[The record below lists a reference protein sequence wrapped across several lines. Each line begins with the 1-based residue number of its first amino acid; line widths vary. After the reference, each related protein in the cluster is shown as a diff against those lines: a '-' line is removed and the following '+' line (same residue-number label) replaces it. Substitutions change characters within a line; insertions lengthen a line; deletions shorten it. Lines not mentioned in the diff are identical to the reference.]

1 MYNIAK
7 SIFKSPSPPADI
19 GNIWIDT
26 SNSEK
31 PILKAWIKGEWKAI
45 SSGGTSVD
53 SYFAVDDNGDL
64 YVKNN
69 KGLYSYSFV
78 SARGKDSSGGTSG
91 GGGSSLSDIWDSLKG
106 NTDAFKNV
114 KINLGHI
121 PDLSISKVLGLQD
134 ALDSKLEQSS
144 FSSAQWAAINSTIT
158 KEKLQSIEAVTS
170 LFSLDSD
177 GNVYLKDDK
186 GFYTT
191 SFLSTR
197 GKDTSGTSG
206 GGTDLSSVWSSLTT
220 NTDAYKKSLIHIDH
234 IPSLSISKITGLEE
248 ALDNNVIEAIKLNQ
262 SPLSISNKTVNINA
276 ATSLTAPEGL
286 TTSSLTNSG
295 NITLSLTSGY
305 IIPKEERLSS
315 IEEITSLFA
324 KDINGDVYITG
335 NRGLYSNSFIS
346 TRGKDDSGTSSG
358 NTDLQSVWESLKTN
372 TDAFK
377 SIQIHQDHI
386 PTLGI
391 SKISGLEA
399 ALDNNVIEAIKL
411 NQSLLPISS
420 KTVSINAATSLSM
433 PEGLSA
439 GALTNSGNITVSLAS
454 GYVIPKEERL
464 LTIEEITSLFAKDA
478 NGDVYVTG
486 NKGFYSN
493 SFLSARGKDSSG
505 STGGGTDLE
514 SVWTSLSTATDAFKD
529 VLIDGAHIPSLGIGK
544 IAGLQA
550 ALDGKL
556 GTDDLSTAQ
565 WAAINSGVTDVM
577 LSGLRTSV
585 STLESGLAAETARAK
600 AKEDAI
606 AADLT
611 AETDRAK
618 AAEAALSG
626 ITDTLSAK
634 LNGIESGAQVNVI
647 ESVKLNGT
655 ALAVSGKAVNV
666 NAATSIGVPTGLSAG
681 ALTSGGKITLSLSS
695 GYTIPKESRLSDI
708 EKITAL
714 LALDSDGNV
723 YVTGNRGFYSNAFVS
738 ARGKDDSGSSSS
750 GTDLQTVW
758 TSLSTNTDAFKDKKI
773 DINHIP
779 ELNISN
785 IKNLVDNLDSKV
797 DKETGKE
804 LSSNDYTNTDKT
816 KLAGVETGA
825 EVNKISSINFNGSAL
840 SISSKSVSINA
851 VTTITV
857 PTGLTASALSSGGN
871 IAISLSS
878 DYTIPKESR
887 LVDVETSL
895 GNKVDKIDGKG
906 LSTNDFTD
914 DFKTKLTG
922 IESGAEVNKIASIKL
937 NGTTLSISSKSV
949 NVNAATSITVPAA
962 MSSSALST
970 SGNISL
976 SLKSGYTIP
985 AESRLT
991 AIEKITALFDIDSD
1005 GNVYVTGNKGLY
1017 SNSFI
1022 SAKGVDS
1029 SGTSGGGA
1037 NLSEVWESLTS
1048 NTDTFKDKKI
1058 SNEHIPSLSIS
1069 KITGLQDVIDS
1080 KADAIHKHAAG
1091 DITSGTLALDR
1102 IPTIPY
1108 AKTSGVQ
1115 AALVSGTS
1123 IKTINGVS
1131 LLGSGDIVTPNTTYS
1146 SKAAASGGTDLSLVT
1161 TGEKYIWN
1169 AKQAAISDLATI
1181 RSNATDG
1188 ATAYGW
1194 GDHSKAGYLKR
1205 IANLTI
1211 NGTLYDGTSA
1221 VTINTPTY
1229 TLSSFGIT
1237 ASATELNYTKGV
1249 TSAIQTQLNAKASSS
1264 HTHTFASLTSKPTT
1278 LAGYGITDAMKAYG
1292 ATGAVDLN
1300 TLTTN
1305 GTYYISGTATNIPR
1319 SFSEML
1325 CMKNNDTVAQLAIA
1339 YTSTGGLYYRGG
1351 LVASSGNTWYDWRTV
1366 LDSSNYNT
1374 YVPTLTGQGA
1384 SGTWGINISGNAA
1397 TTTKLATARTIA
1409 LSGGAVST
1417 PTAFDGSGNVS
1428 LPVTSLSADYV
1439 AWGDS
1444 NLQSDMG
1451 PIFSG
1456 LCDPLRGN
1464 RFAGIPGEDV
1474 EIEYSNDAVNYY
1486 DYGATDGQK
1495 SSFFTQFGE
1504 TLICGKNTNTTTANN
1519 NHRLRVT
1526 VTANHVYTKLNKA
1539 IIYVSTQ
1546 SSTNC
1551 WVKVTL
1557 SNDSTFPNN
1566 SSTLVL
1572 GTYPINGWPE
1582 YNAIPLR
1589 DYTASSSG
1597 GSHFRYWRFEFGG
1610 NFAGNSSG
1618 YKGLVVMGIEVYGG
1632 VGWTVPNIMAKYG
1645 RPYTYDW
1652 QGNAKFMGGITASY
1666 FSGEAS
1672 SASKLSTART
1682 IWGQSFDGSGN
1693 VDGTLHLKASGNSY
1707 TQGIRI
1713 YQNGTGYAGILL
1725 GSTGLTA
1732 TTGTDS
1738 YSWFISTNSSNNF
1751 SISKGGY
1758 STDTTVAFGYNA
1770 SNWWLKG
1777 GNVRMPGNA
1786 LYLGNSNECTI
1797 YMERPSNNYIWANQ
1811 AGGTLYLGTAAGGV
1825 TAPGTAGIGIVG
1837 KQVCIGGTTLKYQTL
1852 NVQSGISIVGS
1863 TNPLIDFRNSSNTTI
1878 GYLQA
1883 VDAGWMGLGPGSGK
1897 GIFIG
1902 KDGALTI
1909 NSTPPTTPTGNSI
1922 DAPGAIHSTT
1932 GLYSDGFVS
1941 ARGVDSSSDE
1951 RLKTDIKPLENA
1963 LQYVLGTKYRSFRW
1977 KEDGKPCIGVI
1988 AQEELGR
1995 EHGYLVEK
2003 HKEYYSYNYAAT
2015 TALIGAALQEED
2027 RKVEALKAKIKKL
2040 ELEIK
2045 QLKFKNN

>member
-1 MYNIAK
+1 MAK
-7 SIFKSPSPPADI
+7 KQYTAGFRTRPAAPR
-19 GNIWIDT
+19 
-26 SNSEK
+26 S
-31 PILKAWIKGEWKAI
+31 
-45 SSGGTSVD
+45 
-53 SYFAVDDNGDL
+53 
-64 YVKNN
+64 
-69 KGLYSYSFV
+69 
-78 SARGKDSSGGTSG
+78 
-91 GGGSSLSDIWDSLKG
+91 
-106 NTDAFKNV
+106 
-114 KINLGHI
+114 
-121 PDLSISKVLGLQD
+121 Q
-134 ALDSKLEQSS
+134 KLLN
-144 FSSAQWAAINSTIT
+144 SSASAAAGAPS
-158 KEKLQSIEAVTS
+158 AVAAAPQES
-170 LFSLDSD
+170 LFDI
-177 GNVYLKDDK
+177 VYENDLAVLKVKDK
-186 GFYTT
+186 YAGLFTT
-191 SFLSTR
+191 
-197 GKDTSGTSG
+197 G
-206 GGTDLSSVWSSLTT
+206 
-220 NTDAYKKSLIHIDH
+220 
-234 IPSLSISKITGLEE
+234 
-248 ALDNNVIEAIKLNQ
+248 
-262 SPLSISNKTVNINA
+262 
-276 ATSLTAPEGL
+276 
-286 TTSSLTNSG
+286 
-295 NITLSLTSGY
+295 
-305 IIPKEERLSS
+305 
-315 IEEITSLFA
+315 
-324 KDINGDVYITG
+324 
-335 NRGLYSNSFIS
+335 
-346 TRGKDDSGTSSG
+346 
-358 NTDLQSVWESLKTN
+358 
-372 TDAFK
+372 
-377 SIQIHQDHI
+377 
-386 PTLGI
+386 
-391 SKISGLEA
+391 
-399 ALDNNVIEAIKL
+399 
-411 NQSLLPISS
+411 
-420 KTVSINAATSLSM
+420 
-433 PEGLSA
+433 
-439 GALTNSGNITVSLAS
+439 
-454 GYVIPKEERL
+454 
-464 LTIEEITSLFAKDA
+464 
-478 NGDVYVTG
+478 
-486 NKGFYSN
+486 
-493 SFLSARGKDSSG
+493 FLSARGKDSSG

-529 VLIDGAHIPSLGIGK
+529 VLIDGVHIPSLGIGK

-708 EKITAL
+708 EEITAL
-714 LALDSDGNV
+714 FALDSDGNV

-738 ARGKDDSGSSSS
+738 ARGKDSSGGTGGGGSSLE
-750 GTDLQTVW
+750 DVW
-758 TSLSTNTDAFKDKKI
+758 ASLTGNTDAYKDSKI
-773 DINHIP
+773 NLGHIP
-779 ELNISN
+779 AIGM
-785 IKNLVDNLDSKV
+785 DKV
-797 DKETGKE
+797 
-804 LSSNDYTNTDKT
+804 
-816 KLAGVETGA
+816 
-825 EVNKISSINFNGSAL
+825 
-840 SISSKSVSINA
+840 
-851 VTTITV
+851 
-857 PTGLTASALSSGGN
+857 TGLSAAL
-871 IAISLSS
+871 
-878 DYTIPKESR
+878 
-887 LVDVETSL
+887 L
-895 GNKVDKIDGKG
+895 GKADR
-906 LSTNDFTD
+906 
-914 DFKTKLTG
+914 
-922 IESGAEVNKIASIKL
+922 
-937 NGTTLSISSKSV
+937 GTTLAAYGIGDAYTDDETDVLLSGKS
-949 NVNAATSITVPAA
+949 
-962 MSSSALST
+962 
-970 SGNISL
+970 
-976 SLKSGYTIP
+976 
-985 AESRLT
+985 
-991 AIEKITALFDIDSD
+991 D
-1005 GNVYVTGNKGLY
+1005 TG
-1017 SNSFI
+1017 
-1022 SAKGVDS
+1022 
-1029 SGTSGGGA
+1029 
-1037 NLSEVWESLTS
+1037 
-1048 NTDTFKDKKI
+1048 
-1058 SNEHIPSLSIS
+1058 
-1069 KITGLQDVIDS
+1069 
-1080 KADAIHKHAAG
+1080 HKHAAG

-1211 NGTLYDGTSA
+1211 NGTLYDGTNE

-1417 PTAFDGSGNVS
+1417 PTAFDGSGNIS

-1439 AWGDS
+1439 EWGNS
-1444 NLQSDMG
+1444 NRESDMG

-1486 DYGATDGQK
+1486 DYGATDAQK
-1495 SSFFTQFGE
+1495 SSFFTQFGGY
-1504 TLICGKNTNTTTANN
+1504 LICGKNTNTTTANN

-1526 VTANHVYTKLNKA
+1526 VTANHVYTRLDKA
-1539 IIYVSTQ
+1539 IIYVSTL
-1546 SSTNC
+1546 STTNC

-1572 GTYPINGWPE
+1572 GTYGISGWSG
-1582 YNAIPLR
+1582 YDAIPLR
-1589 DYTASSSG
+1589 GCIVDPNARG
-1597 GSHFRYWRFEFGG
+1597 GSYFKYWRFEFGG

-1618 YKGLVVMGIEVYGG
+1618 YKGLTVMGIEAYGG
-1632 VGWTVPNIMAKYG
+1632 YGWTLPNTMAKYG

-1672 SASKLSTART
+1672 SAAKLTTVRN

-1725 GSTGLTA
+1725 GSNGLTA

-1738 YSWFISTNSSNNF
+1738 NSWFISTNSSKNF

-1758 STDTTVAFGYNA
+1758 STDTTVAFGHDGG
-1770 SNWWLKG
+1770 NWWLKG

-1786 LYLGNSNECTI
+1786 LYLGNSNLCTI
-1797 YMERPSNNYIWANQ
+1797 YVERPSNNYIWANQ
-1811 AGGTLYLGTAAGGV
+1811 AGGTLYLGTAAGGS
-1825 TAPGTAGIGIVG
+1825 TTPETAGIGIVG
-1837 KQVCIGGTTLKYQTL
+1837 KQVCVGGTTLRYGTL
-1852 NVQSGISIVGS
+1852 NVKSSISIVGS

-1883 VDAGWMGLGPGSGK
+1883 TDAGWMGLGPGSGK
-1897 GIFIG
+1897 GIFVG
-1902 KDGALTI
+1902 KDGALTV

-1922 DAPGAIHSTT
+1922 DAPGTIHSTT
-1932 GLYSDGFVS
+1932 GLYSEGFIS

-1963 LQYVLGTKYRSFRW
+1963 LQYVLGTKYRSFHW
-1977 KEDGKPCIGVI
+1977 KEDGKQCIGVI

-2027 RKVEALKAKIKKL
+2027 RKVEALKARIAAL
-2040 ELEIK
+2040 EAEVERLR
-2045 QLKFKNN
+2045 NNMYNS

>member
-1 MYNIAK
+1 MAK
-7 SIFKSPSPPADI
+7 KQYTAGFRTRPAAPR
-19 GNIWIDT
+19 
-26 SNSEK
+26 S
-31 PILKAWIKGEWKAI
+31 
-45 SSGGTSVD
+45 
-53 SYFAVDDNGDL
+53 
-64 YVKNN
+64 
-69 KGLYSYSFV
+69 
-78 SARGKDSSGGTSG
+78 
-91 GGGSSLSDIWDSLKG
+91 
-106 NTDAFKNV
+106 
-114 KINLGHI
+114 
-121 PDLSISKVLGLQD
+121 Q
-134 ALDSKLEQSS
+134 KLLN
-144 FSSAQWAAINSTIT
+144 SSASAAAGAPS
-158 KEKLQSIEAVTS
+158 AVAAAPQES
-170 LFSLDSD
+170 LFDI
-177 GNVYLKDDK
+177 VYENDLAVLKVKDK
-186 GFYTT
+186 YAGLFTT
-191 SFLSTR
+191 
-197 GKDTSGTSG
+197 G
-206 GGTDLSSVWSSLTT
+206 
-220 NTDAYKKSLIHIDH
+220 
-234 IPSLSISKITGLEE
+234 
-248 ALDNNVIEAIKLNQ
+248 
-262 SPLSISNKTVNINA
+262 
-276 ATSLTAPEGL
+276 
-286 TTSSLTNSG
+286 
-295 NITLSLTSGY
+295 
-305 IIPKEERLSS
+305 
-315 IEEITSLFA
+315 
-324 KDINGDVYITG
+324 
-335 NRGLYSNSFIS
+335 
-346 TRGKDDSGTSSG
+346 
-358 NTDLQSVWESLKTN
+358 
-372 TDAFK
+372 
-377 SIQIHQDHI
+377 
-386 PTLGI
+386 
-391 SKISGLEA
+391 
-399 ALDNNVIEAIKL
+399 
-411 NQSLLPISS
+411 
-420 KTVSINAATSLSM
+420 
-433 PEGLSA
+433 
-439 GALTNSGNITVSLAS
+439 
-454 GYVIPKEERL
+454 
-464 LTIEEITSLFAKDA
+464 
-478 NGDVYVTG
+478 
-486 NKGFYSN
+486 
-493 SFLSARGKDSSG
+493 FLSARGKDSSG
-505 STGGGTDLE
+505 SAGGGTDLE

-714 LALDSDGNV
+714 FALDSDGNV

-738 ARGKDDSGSSSS
+738 ARGKDSSGGTGGGGSSLE
-750 GTDLQTVW
+750 DVW
-758 TSLSTNTDAFKDKKI
+758 ASLTGNTDAYKDSKI
-773 DINHIP
+773 NLGHIP
-779 ELNISN
+779 AIGM
-785 IKNLVDNLDSKV
+785 DKV
-797 DKETGKE
+797 
-804 LSSNDYTNTDKT
+804 
-816 KLAGVETGA
+816 
-825 EVNKISSINFNGSAL
+825 
-840 SISSKSVSINA
+840 
-851 VTTITV
+851 
-857 PTGLTASALSSGGN
+857 TGLSAAL
-871 IAISLSS
+871 
-878 DYTIPKESR
+878 
-887 LVDVETSL
+887 L
-895 GNKVDKIDGKG
+895 GKADR
-906 LSTNDFTD
+906 
-914 DFKTKLTG
+914 
-922 IESGAEVNKIASIKL
+922 
-937 NGTTLSISSKSV
+937 GTTLAAYGIGDAYTDDETDVLLSGKS
-949 NVNAATSITVPAA
+949 
-962 MSSSALST
+962 
-970 SGNISL
+970 
-976 SLKSGYTIP
+976 
-985 AESRLT
+985 
-991 AIEKITALFDIDSD
+991 D
-1005 GNVYVTGNKGLY
+1005 TG
-1017 SNSFI
+1017 
-1022 SAKGVDS
+1022 
-1029 SGTSGGGA
+1029 
-1037 NLSEVWESLTS
+1037 
-1048 NTDTFKDKKI
+1048 
-1058 SNEHIPSLSIS
+1058 
-1069 KITGLQDVIDS
+1069 
-1080 KADAIHKHAAG
+1080 HKHAAG

-1211 NGTLYDGTSA
+1211 NGTLYDGTNE

-1249 TSAIQTQLNAKASSS
+1249 TSAIQTQLNAKANSSALANYLPLAGGTMTGNITFPNNKGLVANTNTTS
-1264 HTHTFASLTSKPTT
+1264 NWIEPIIFLKGGVASGKTHEAGIGWHNTGGSKGTGTITLVPYAQDTEPWYRTVGLSITEDQLLFNGSSVSLNGHTHTFASLTSKPTT

-1305 GTYYISGTATNIPR
+1305 GTYYINGTATNTPR

-1384 SGTWGINISGNAA
+1384 TGSWNINVLGTAKALAVNNHTFTQCPTIGDLKASLISNMASGGDVNYPGQSYNFQGSNAVSLKNNWANDTYTITDGSRTSFLRLDRYMYGSYGAFLMSGMSANEAYGGLARLLLYNGEWYGPYNILDSGNYKEYVPTLTGQGASGTWGINISGNAA

-1417 PTAFDGSGNVS
+1417 PTAFDGSGNIS

-1439 AWGDS
+1439 EWGNS
-1444 NLQSDMG
+1444 NRESDMG

-1486 DYGATDGQK
+1486 DYGATDAQK
-1495 SSFFTQFGE
+1495 SSFFTQFGGY
-1504 TLICGKNTNTTTANN
+1504 LICGKNTNTTTANN

-1526 VTANHVYTKLNKA
+1526 VTANHVYTRLDKA
-1539 IIYVSTQ
+1539 IIYVSTL
-1546 SSTNC
+1546 STTNC

-1572 GTYPINGWPE
+1572 GTYGISGWSG
-1582 YNAIPLR
+1582 YDAIPLR
-1589 DYTASSSG
+1589 GCIVDPNARG
-1597 GSHFRYWRFEFGG
+1597 GSYFRYWRFEFGG

-1618 YKGLVVMGIEVYGG
+1618 YKGLTVMGIEAYGG
-1632 VGWTVPNIMAKYG
+1632 YGWTLPNTMAKYG

-1672 SASKLSTART
+1672 SASKLTTVRN

-1725 GSTGLTA
+1725 GSNGLTA

-1738 YSWFISTNSSNNF
+1738 NSWFISTNSSKNF

-1758 STDTTVAFGYNA
+1758 STDTTVAFGHDGG
-1770 SNWWLKG
+1770 NWWLKG

-1786 LYLGNSNECTI
+1786 LYLGNSNLCTI
-1797 YMERPSNNYIWANQ
+1797 YVERPSNNYIWANQ
-1811 AGGTLYLGTAAGGV
+1811 AGGTLYLGTAAGGS
-1825 TAPGTAGIGIVG
+1825 TTPETAGIGIVG
-1837 KQVCIGGTTLKYQTL
+1837 KQVCVGGTTLRYGTL
-1852 NVQSGISIVGS
+1852 NVKSSISIVGS
-1863 TNPLIDFRNSSNTTI
+1863 TNPLIDFRNSSNATI

-1897 GIFIG
+1897 GIFVG

-1932 GLYSDGFVS
+1932 GLYSEGFVS

-2027 RKVEALKAKIKKL
+2027 RKVEALKARIAAL
-2040 ELEIK
+2040 EAEVERLR
-2045 QLKFKNN
+2045 NNMYNS